1 MVLVW
6 AILAILLV
14 CVLGSGLPQTI
25 WGLYRKTRAVRNIPG
40 WPTHWFW
47 GNLHQQH
54 RDEATIQRWL
64 DFVAERRCK
73 LAKVLMGPFYP
84 ILAVV
89 HCDLVEKVI
98 KLPKS
103 RPLYAYIMPWLGDGL
118 LISEKE
124 KWFRNRRLL
133 TPAFHYKILQG
144 YVPVVNSCLEVF
156 MKKWTSA
163 AKAGTSVCVFKDVSK
178 LSLDI
183 IMQCAFSSKS
193 NCQLSDNHPYLKTVS
208 ELVFEVGARFHNILH
223 RSDLLYYLSKD
234 GKKFAQ
240 NCKIVH
246 DYTESVIRE
255 RKKAL
260 GIDGAGLKES
270 VLERASEQRKYL
282 DFLDI
287 LLTAQDEDGRGLT
300 DLEIRDEADTFMFEG
315 HDTTTSGMSWT
326 LYCLAQ
332 HPEHQDKIREEVRS
346 VLMGREW
353 LEYDD
358 LKELSYTTWCIKESM
373 RLHPPVFEFFRVTT
387 EDIELDGYVIPKDM
401 IILIGPLQIH
411 RHPDTWENPNDFN
424 PLRFHPSNAEGRH
437 PYAYIPFSA
446 GYRNCIGQNFAM
458 NEEKMVIAS
467 IVNRFQI
474 TLDDSSKVE
483 RVPHVIL
490 RAKNDIKIKLFLL

>member
-1 MVLVW
+1 
-6 AILAILLV
+6 
-14 CVLGSGLPQTI
+14 
-25 WGLYRKTRAVRNIPG
+25 
-40 WPTHWFW
+40 
-47 GNLHQQH
+47 
-54 RDEATIQRWL
+54 
-64 DFVAERRCK
+64 
-73 LAKVLMGPFYP
+73 MGPFFP
-84 ILAVV
+84 MVGIV

-103 RPLYAYIMPWLGDGL
+103 RPVYAYIMPWLGDGL

-163 AKAGTSVCVFKDVSK
+163 AEASLSVCVFKDVSK

-193 NCQLSDNHPYLKTVS
+193 NCQLSENHPYLKAVS
-208 ELVFEVGARFHNILH
+208 ELIFLVNLRFHNILH
-223 RSDLLYYLSKD
+223 RSDFIYYRSKD

-260 GIDGAGLKES
+260 GIDGTGLKES

-346 VLMGREW
+346 VLMGRKW

-358 LKELSYTTWCIKESM
+358 LKELNYTTWCIKEAM
-373 RLHPPVFEFFRVTT
+373 RLYPPVFDLFRVTT

-401 IILIGPLQIH
+401 ILSISPLQIH

-446 GYRNCIGQNFAM
+446 GYRNCIGQNFAL
-458 NEEKMVIAS
+458 NEEKAVVAS
-467 IVNRFQI
+467 IVNRFRI
-474 TLDDSSKVE
+474 SLDEMHKVE
-483 RVPHVIL
+483 IIPQVVL
-490 RAKNDIKIKLFLL
+490 RTANDIKIKLSLL